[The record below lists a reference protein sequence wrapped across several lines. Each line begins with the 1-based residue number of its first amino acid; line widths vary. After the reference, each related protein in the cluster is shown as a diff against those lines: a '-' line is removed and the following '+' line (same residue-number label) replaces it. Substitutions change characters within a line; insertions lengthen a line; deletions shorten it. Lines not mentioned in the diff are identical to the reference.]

1 MRESTS
7 ANEQQNN
14 ELNSQDDH
22 RTRGNAEYKK
32 FRQNGSVP
40 GLYYLDGSTP
50 QSYDPLSEDEEEYDG
65 YGNTKDKKAGNTA
78 QTFPPEIL
86 IDIFSHLPPESLDS
100 CSLVCRHW
108 YEVLSND
115 ASWRASFE
123 RIFSSKDFN
132 RVTTSLKWRTELV
145 SRLDYVHKWRKG
157 TMKNVSFN
165 GQVREITDVFP
176 DLSSCRTILF
186 SSILGAGVIA
196 DPTKGKLA
204 NPRIFTEKTM
214 QLTSDLNCVDGSRFG
229 MLYGMT
235 DGKVCT
241 LLFSQE
247 TRIHD
252 YVVMNNYRHI
262 GEVTAV
268 WINKTESP
276 RDNNN
281 EKRMF
286 FGALSGGMNG
296 CLASWD
302 LEQGSLIREYTVTTE
317 PSPIVHIRCDHLR
330 NMVVVVTQAGDLY
343 ALFNP
348 EGRFVKIGHF
358 EPLNPATTTND
369 FSFFQVD
376 FMAGYAVYANES
388 GIYRYK
394 VVEDLEQMEMV
405 HFQLDGNVVTVAMDN
420 TIVPDNGSN
429 KDTPGKNH
437 RFLAASTD
445 HDLVYVWVL
454 QSEPVYD
461 GTHKHLTIKPLRVTV
476 SPFQVEVPSL
486 PGVTSIA
493 LNSLVLLLG
502 SYNGVTIAYEL
513 LTGEFLRVVSTRFS
527 KRALNL
533 RTNNNFA
540 EPGLFPITKLE
551 IDSDPAN
558 PHGIIVVGSAVQY
571 FDLGANI
578 DGRKKLGVRKK
589 RRGAPAF
596 NNCASHREEIHRNIA
611 SDLEQMRIE
620 DKEVEEIREHN
631 QRLHEMFN
639 TEGLS
644 EEDQL
649 QYAMMLSQE
658 NQSAASGDSSVGPDE
673 DDELKRAIELSLAE
687 NNSDE
692 HYDNYVHRNDVSS
705 DYEDEELK
713 RAVAMSMEKE
723 QPAAS
728 SSSQHPALDGIE
740 DQDLKRAILLSLND
754 Q

>member
-1 MRESTS
+1 MREPTS
-7 ANEQQNN
+7 ASEQQNN
-14 ELNSQDDH
+14 ELNSQDEP
-22 RTRGNAEYKK
+22 RTSGNAEYKK

-40 GLYYLDGSTP
+40 GLYYLDGSKT
-50 QSYDPLSEDEEEYDG
+50 QSYDPLGEDEEEYDD
-65 YGNTKDKKAGNTA
+65 YGNKKDKRAGKAA
-78 QTFPPEIL
+78 QSFPPEIL

-108 YEVLSND
+108 YDVLSND

-165 GQVREITDVFP
+165 GQVREITNVFP

-229 MLYGMT
+229 MLYGMS

-252 YVVMNNYRHI
+252 YIVMKNYRHV

-268 WINKTESP
+268 WINKIESP

-281 EKRMF
+281 EKRVF

-302 LEQGSLIREYTVTTE
+302 LEQGSLIREYSVTTD
-317 PSPIVHIRCDHLR
+317 PTPIVHIRCDHLR

-348 EGRFVKIGHF
+348 ESQFVKIGHF

-369 FSFFQVD
+369 LSFFEVD

-388 GIYRYK
+388 GIYRFK
-394 VVEDLEQMEMV
+394 VVEDPEQMETV
-405 HFQLDGNVVTVAMDN
+405 LFQLEGNVVTVAMDN
-420 TIVPDNGSN
+420 TVVPDTGSN

-445 HDLVYVWVL
+445 NDLVYVWVL

-461 GTHKHLTIKPLRVTV
+461 GAHKHLIIKPLRVTA
-476 SPFQVEVPSL
+476 SPFQVEVSSL
-486 PGVTSIA
+486 PGVTAIA

-551 IDSDPAN
+551 IDSDPAS

-578 DGRKKLGVRKK
+578 DARKKLGVRKK

-596 NNCASHREEIHRNIA
+596 NDGATDREEIHRNIA

-658 NQSAASGDSSVGPDE
+658 NQSAPSADSSVDPE

-692 HYDNYVHRNDVSS
+692 HYDDSLHNNDIAS
-705 DYEDEELK
+705 DYEDEDLR
-713 RAVAMSMEKE
+713 RAVLMSMENE

-740 DQDLKRAILLSLND
+740 DEDLKQAILLSLND